1 MRLYGAILLA
11 LCFVTAGCGDEDAS
25 VENPLAPTA
34 VVEAVAQVPAA
45 AQSTTAQSATAQ
57 NVSTQDLGNLP
68 SPQSAGHGDWRVT
81 GFTFNNAGPFFSP
94 GSIKLAIVE
103 IHPPSGSS
111 GKYDWSVTPD
121 NCGRFPGDQH
131 RARLHAQANLVFP
144 CGRLK
149 QNKTLYR
156 EAGCVSREPRLSDV
170 FFPDDFAT
178 WFFPVVGSNR
188 TRRCTVKLDAYLGNR
203 DSPTFSFPTISHT
216 KTITGE
222 ELNLDILVNSGSRD
236 PETIKT
242 GQESRIRV
250 EPSGEADP
258 NHFSYWL
265 SDACDGNYVQE
276 GSHDSGVKFERNEIG
291 LWWSKR
297 WTPGRAG
304 SCMIAAEAR
313 INDGD
318 RVVAYARA
326 TKTVTVGR
334 GAIPDLI
341 VSLSAGRITR
351 TEWGDAYFT
360 LTAVV
365 RNVGTGPSEQTP
377 LYFYQSDSAAPRVAA
392 EKYSPDRVTREWLNG
407 IPKGRELRIPV
418 YMPAPG
424 TGPGQREGLYF
435 SACVAAVHG
444 ESDTTNNCSGRGVQ
458 PQG

>member
-1 MRLYGAILLA
+1 M
-11 LCFVTAGCGDEDAS
+11 
-25 VENPLAPTA
+25 
-34 VVEAVAQVPAA
+34 AQVPAA

-121 NCGRFPGDQH
+121 NCGRISTEHGSTRKP
-131 RARLHAQANLVFP
+131 
-144 CGRLK
+144 
-149 QNKTLYR
+149 
-156 EAGCVSREPRLSDV
+156 
-170 FFPDDFAT
+170 T

>member
-121 NCGRFPGDQH
+121 NCGRISTEHGSTRKP
-131 RARLHAQANLVFP
+131 
-144 CGRLK
+144 
-149 QNKTLYR
+149 
-156 EAGCVSREPRLSDV
+156 
-170 FFPDDFAT
+170 T

-222 ELNLDILVNSGSRD
+222 EGMSRMLLN
-236 PETIKT
+236 
-242 GQESRIRV
+242 
-250 EPSGEADP
+250 
-258 NHFSYWL
+258 
-265 SDACDGNYVQE
+265 
-276 GSHDSGVKFERNEIG
+276 
-291 LWWSKR
+291 
-297 WTPGRAG
+297 
-304 SCMIAAEAR
+304 
-313 INDGD
+313 
-318 RVVAYARA
+318 
-326 TKTVTVGR
+326 
-334 GAIPDLI
+334 
-341 VSLSAGRITR
+341 
-351 TEWGDAYFT
+351 
-360 LTAVV
+360 
-365 RNVGTGPSEQTP
+365 
-377 LYFYQSDSAAPRVAA
+377 
-392 EKYSPDRVTREWLNG
+392 
-407 IPKGRELRIPV
+407 
-418 YMPAPG
+418 
-424 TGPGQREGLYF
+424 
-435 SACVAAVHG
+435 
-444 ESDTTNNCSGRGVQ
+444 
-458 PQG
+458 